1 MSGRYVDMDM
11 SGFKEF
17 FNRMERAAKGDFRK
31 ELETFLEGLGNEFLR
46 ILQDEIVRRK
56 VMDSRQLLAS
66 FERGND
72 GNVWRIEEGGL
83 VLEVGTSVNY
93 AAYVNDGHWTNTTGV
108 ERRFIP
114 GDVELGPNGKVIS
127 FKYNPSA
134 KGGIMLK
141 QHWVKGK
148 HYWDSALRILN
159 KMYPELLEARLQ
171 DWLDSYFGKA

>member
-72 GNVWRIEEGGL
+72 GN
-83 VLEVGTSVNY
+83 
-93 AAYVNDGHWTNTTGV
+93 
-108 ERRFIP
+108 
-114 GDVELGPNGKVIS
+114 
-127 FKYNPSA
+127 
-134 KGGIMLK
+134 
-141 QHWVKGK
+141 
-148 HYWDSALRILN
+148 
-159 KMYPELLEARLQ
+159 
-171 DWLDSYFGKA
+171 